1 MSDDRSSRLRERRN
15 KSRGRAANAGE
26 GSGPSEDKPSKPDEA
41 SNPAETDKTDELSEQ
56 SVKEEQVG
64 TYMYLPQ
71 SQKREIERTYG
82 LLKAD
87 YEYEFGEDFEK
98 NRHFFPLLIQH
109 GLDGLDGLDA
119 SDIKELLSEL

>member
-15 KSRGRAANAGE
+15 KTRDRAANTSNE
-26 GSGPSEDKPSKPDEA
+26 ESDEESSKPNETSEA
-41 SNPAETDKTDELSEQ
+41 DKQSKSEENNEQ
-56 SVKEEQVG
+56 SVKAEQVG

-109 GLDGLDGLDA
+109 GLDGLEGLDA
-119 SDIKELLSEL
+119 SEVRELLNDL

>member
-15 KSRGRAANAGE
+15 KARGRAANA
-26 GSGPSEDKPSKPDEA
+26 SEDSETGEDKLSKPDEA
-41 SNPAETDKTDELSEQ
+41 SKPAETDEADELSEQ

-71 SQKREIERTYG
+71 SQKREIERTYD

-87 YEYEFGEDFEK
+87 FEYEFGESFEK

-109 GLDGLDGLDA
+109 GLDGLDELDA
-119 SDIKELLSEL
+119 SDVKELLSEL

>member
-15 KSRGRAANAGE
+15 KSRGRAANE
-26 GSGPSEDKPSKPDEA
+26 SESKSSKLDEA
-41 SNPAETDKTDELSEQ
+41 SKPAETDEADELSEQ

-87 YEYEFGEDFEK
+87 FEYEFGEDFEK

-109 GLDGLDGLDA
+109 GLDGLDELDA
-119 SDIKELLSEL
+119 SDVKELLSEL

>member
-15 KSRGRAANAGE
+15 KSRDRAANASE
-26 GSGPSEDKPSKPDEA
+26 GSEPNEDKPSKPDEP
-41 SNPAETDKTDELSEQ
+41 SNPAETDEAEKLSEQ

-87 YEYEFGEDFEK
+87 FEYEFGEDFEK